1 MCNMEINIREGNRGH
16 IVEIWLKNAEKQYE
30 TIQTELKKIYV
41 NFPKH
46 KIVIFESGTKDL
58 VTSTTNLIMK
68 NRTLM

>member
-16 IVEIWLKNAEKQYE
+16 IVEIWLTNAEKQSE
-30 TIQTELKKIYV
+30 IIQTELKKIYT
-41 NFPKH
+41 NFPQH